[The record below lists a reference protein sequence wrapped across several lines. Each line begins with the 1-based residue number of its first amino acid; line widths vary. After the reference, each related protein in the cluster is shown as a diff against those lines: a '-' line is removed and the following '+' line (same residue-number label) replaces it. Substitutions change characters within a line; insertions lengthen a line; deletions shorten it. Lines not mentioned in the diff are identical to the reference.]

1 MNKDQIK
8 EKIKIKKWE
17 FKNWCADKADKA
29 KKFWDENKEYIVI
42 LTPVI
47 LATGERVFKAVRREA
62 KLKEERELKEKFVYD
77 FSQRCYYELK
87 RKRTPSECLEI
98 ERRRRNG
105 EPLAKILAD
114 MRLLK

>member
-1 MNKDQIK
+1 MKKEELK
-8 EKIKIKKWE
+8 EKLKIKRWE
-17 FKNWCADKADKA
+17 FKIWCDEKKAQA
-29 KKFWDENKEYIVI
+29 KKFWDENKEAIVI
-42 LTPVI
+42 LTPVVI
-47 LATGERVFKAVRREA
+47 AASERVIKAACRDAR
-62 KLKEERELKEKFVYD
+62 LKEERELKDKYVYD

-105 EPLAKILAD
+105 EPLAKILSD